1 MFRALSLI
9 SALFAML
16 ITGCADS
23 GQVSTAIESPS
34 KVNVI
39 SFQLVEGIPTY
50 SVTHNGKTLVEMS
63 KLGFVLKDMPDLV
76 GPFEI
81 VSFNKTKFDETWTQV
96 WGEKKD
102 IRNNYNEMRV
112 RLRESQD
119 PGRIMELV
127 FRSFDD
133 GIGFRYEIP
142 EQPGLNEFVIMD
154 ELTEFKL
161 TGNHRTWS
169 IDAYQWNRYEF
180 LYEDRPLAELDTVH
194 TPITMVTADSVYLS
208 FHEAALVDFSSMS
221 LEYMGDNTLKANL
234 FPWGDGDRVKT
245 SAPMVSPWRT
255 MQIADKPGDLIT
267 SYLILNLN
275 EPNKLEDTSW
285 IKPGKYVGI
294 WWEMHLDKST
304 WGSGPKHGATN
315 ANTRRYIDFAA
326 KYGFDGVLVEGWNL
340 GWDGDWIANRDK
352 FNFLTPYPDFDLQG
366 LADYALSKGTRLI
379 GHHETATGIS
389 NYERQMTDAFA
400 LYQGLGVRAVK
411 TGYVGHRQEIE
422 NVDTDGNTWLEW
434 HHGQFM
440 VRHHDLAVREAA
452 KHQIMLNVHEPI
464 KDTGL
469 RRTWPNLMTREG
481 ARGQE
486 YNAWGG
492 EGGNPPNHVLLLPF
506 TRMLS
511 GPMDYTP
518 GVLQLTYPEYRPE
531 NRVNHTMAKELA
543 LYVVLY
549 SPLQMAADLPEN
561 YEKHLEPF
569 QFILDVPADWE
580 DTRVLNAKVG
590 EYLTIVRKD
599 RNTDEWFLG
608 SITDTSE
615 RSFSVALDF
624 LDTSK
629 RWMAQ
634 VYRDADDS
642 HWESNPF
649 AHVIEAVEITPGQDF
664 AIRLAPGGG
673 MAVRFLPIAD

>member
-180 LYEDRPLAELDTVH
+180 LYEDRPLAALDTVH

-518 GVLQLTYPEYRPE
+518 GVL
-531 NRVNHTMAKELA
+531 
-543 LYVVLY
+543 
-549 SPLQMAADLPEN
+549 
-561 YEKHLEPF
+561 
-569 QFILDVPADWE
+569 
-580 DTRVLNAKVG
+580 
-590 EYLTIVRKD
+590 
-599 RNTDEWFLG
+599 
-608 SITDTSE
+608 
-615 RSFSVALDF
+615 
-624 LDTSK
+624 
-629 RWMAQ
+629 
-634 VYRDADDS
+634 
-642 HWESNPF
+642 
-649 AHVIEAVEITPGQDF
+649 
-664 AIRLAPGGG
+664 
-673 MAVRFLPIAD
+673 

>member
-1 MFRALSLI
+1 MKSATLYISIIVSLLI
-9 SALFAML
+9 SAC
-16 ITGCADS
+16 TGS
-23 GQVSTAIESPS
+23 ESPTS
-34 KVNVI
+34 VVTSPGGVNSV
-39 SFQLVEGIPTY
+39 SFQLVDGMPKY
-50 SVTHNGKTLVEMS
+50 LVKHRDAVVIDTS
-63 KLGFVLKDMPDLV
+63 ALGFTLKDVSDFS

-81 VSFNKTKFDETWTQV
+81 ESVNQSTFDETWTQV

-102 IRNNYNEMRV
+102 IRNHYNEMRV
-112 RLRESQD
+112 TLRETAGG
-119 PGRIMELV
+119 GRTMIVV
-127 FRSFDD
+127 FRAFDD
-133 GIGFRYEIP
+133 GIGFRYEVP
-142 EQPGLNEFVIMD
+142 SQAGLADFVIMD
-154 ELTEFKL
+154 ELTEFRL
-161 TGNHRTWS
+161 TGDHRTWS

-180 LYEDRPLAELDTVH
+180 LYEDRPLSALDTVH
-194 TPITMVTADSVYLS
+194 TPITMVTSDSVYLS
-208 FHEAALVDFSSMS
+208 FHEAALVDYSSMS
-221 LEYMGDNTLKANL
+221 LEQIGNFTLKANL

-245 SAPMVSPWRT
+245 SAPMVTPWRT
-255 MQIADKPGDLIT
+255 IQIADKPGDLIT

-275 EPNKLEDTSW
+275 EPNKLDDTSW

-304 WGSGPKHGATN
+304 WGSGPKHGATTE
-315 ANTRRYIDFAA
+315 NTRRYIDFAA
-326 KYGFDGVLVEGWNL
+326 EHGFDGVLVEGWNL

-352 FNFLTPYPDFDLQG
+352 FNFLTPYPDFDLNG
-366 LADYALSKGTRLI
+366 LAEYALSKGTRLI

-400 LYQGLGVRAVK
+400 LYQRLGVRAVK
-411 TGYVGHRQEIE
+411 TGYVGHRQEIV
-422 NVDTDGNTWLEW
+422 NVTADGDTLLEW

-518 GVLQLTYPEYRPE
+518 GVLQLTFPEYRPE
-531 NRVNHTMAKELA
+531 NRINHTMAKELA

-561 YEKHLEPF
+561 YEKHREPF
-569 QFILDVPADWE
+569 QFILDVPADWD
-580 DTRVLNAKVG
+580 DTRVLNASVG
-590 EYLTIVRKD
+590 EYLTMVRKD
-599 RNTDEWFLG
+599 RNSDQWFLG
-608 SITDTSE
+608 SITNEAE
-615 RSFSVALDF
+615 RQFVVQLDF
-624 LDTSK
+624 LDPNK
-629 RWMAQ
+629 RWLAH
-634 VYRDADDS
+634 VYRDAYDS
-642 HWESNPF
+642 HWETNPF

-664 AIRLAPGGG
+664 PIRLAPGGG

>member
-1 MFRALSLI
+1 MTHPSRLIYILALL
-9 SALFAML
+9 L
-16 ITGCADS
+16 ITAC
-23 GQVSTAIESPS
+23 VSTNNQSSTVTSPGGVNTITFMLVDGVPSYTVSHRSNVVVDTS
-34 KVNVI
+34 K
-39 SFQLVEGIPTY
+39 
-50 SVTHNGKTLVEMS
+50 M
-63 KLGFVLKDMPDLV
+63 GFVLKDLEDLS
-76 GPFEI
+76 GPFE
-81 VSFNKTKFDETWTQV
+81 VLGMSRTTFDETWTQV

-102 IRNNYNEMRV
+102 IRNNYNELRV
-112 RLRESQD
+112 QLRETQES
-119 PGRIMELV
+119 GRLMIVV
-127 FRSFDD
+127 FRSYDD

-142 EQPGLNEFVIMD
+142 EQPGLDEFVIMD
-154 ELTEFKL
+154 EITEFKL

-180 LYEDRPLAELDTVH
+180 LYEDRQLAALDTVH
-194 TPITMVTADSVYLS
+194 TPITMVTSDSVYLS

-221 LEYMGDNTLKANL
+221 LEYMGNYTLKANL
-234 FPWGDGDRVKT
+234 FPWGDGDRVKAH
-245 SAPMVSPWRT
+245 APLISPWRT
-255 MQIADKPGDLIT
+255 IQIADKPGDLIT

-275 EPNKLEDTSW
+275 EPNKLDDTSW

-352 FNFLTPYPDFDLQG
+352 FNFLTPYPDFDLYG
-366 LADYALSKGTRLI
+366 LAEYALSKGTRLI

-400 LYQGLGVRAVK
+400 LYQRLGVRAVK

-422 NVDTDGNTWLEW
+422 NVDSDGNTWLEW
-434 HHGQFM
+434 HHGQYM
-440 VRHHDLAVREAA
+440 VRHHDLAVQLAA

-580 DTRVLNAKVG
+580 DTRVLNAKIG

-599 RNTDEWFLG
+599 RNSDEWYLG
-608 SITDTSE
+608 SITDSAE
-615 RSFSVALDF
+615 RSFIVSLDF

-649 AHVIEAVEITPGQDF
+649 AHVIEAVEIIPGQDF

-673 MAVRFLPIAD
+673 MAVRFLPIVD

>member
-1 MFRALSLI
+1 MISVKRLIYVVTLLLLTASANSGTLMNSVDSPGGVNTITFRLI
-9 SALFAML
+9 DG
-16 ITGCADS
+16 T
-23 GQVSTAIESPS
+23 PS
-34 KVNVI
+34 
-39 SFQLVEGIPTY
+39 Y
-50 SVTHNGKTLVEMS
+50 SVTHRGNVVVDTS
-63 KLGFVLKDMPDLV
+63 KLGFVLKGIPSLS
-76 GPFEI
+76 GPFDI
-81 VSFNKTKFDETWTQV
+81 VNVSKSSFDETWTQI

-102 IRNNYNEMRV
+102 IRNNYNELRV
-112 RLRESQD
+112 TLRETSD
-119 PGRIMELV
+119 LGREMIIV
-127 FRSFDD
+127 FRAFDD
-133 GIGFRYEIP
+133 GVGFRYEIP
-142 EQPGLNEFVIMD
+142 QQPELVDFVIMD

-161 TGNHRTWS
+161 IGNHRTWS

-180 LYEDRPLAELDTVH
+180 LYEDRLLAALDTVH
-194 TPITMVTADSVYLS
+194 TPITMVTTDSIYLS

-221 LEYMGDNTLKANL
+221 LEHVGNNTLKANL
-234 FPWGDGDRVKT
+234 FPWGDGDRVKA

-255 MQIADKPGDLIT
+255 IQIADKPGDLIT

-275 EPNKLEDTSW
+275 EPNKLENTSW

-304 WGSGPKHGATN
+304 WGSGPKHGATTES
-315 ANTRRYIDFAA
+315 TRRYIDFAA
-326 KYGFDGVLVEGWNL
+326 EHSFDGVLVEGWNL

-352 FNFLTPYPDFDLQG
+352 FDFLTPYPDFDLNG
-366 LADYALSKGTRLI
+366 LAEYALSKGTRLI

-422 NVDTDGNTWLEW
+422 NVDSIGNTWLEW

-440 VRHHDLAVREAA
+440 VRHHDLAVQEAA
-452 KHQIMLNVHEPI
+452 KHQIMLNVHEPM

-486 YNAWGG
+486 YNAWGS
-492 EGGNPPNHVLLLPF
+492 EGGNPPNHVVLLPF

-561 YEKHLEPF
+561 YEKHREPF

-580 DTRVLNAKVG
+580 DTKVLNAKIG
-590 EYLTIVRKD
+590 EYVTMVRKD
-599 RNTDEWFLG
+599 RNSDEWFLG

-615 RSFSVALDF
+615 RSFSVILDF
-624 LDTSK
+624 LDPNK
-629 RWMAQ
+629 RWMAH

-649 AHVIEAVEITPGQDF
+649 AHVIEAVEITPRQEF

-673 MAVRFLPIAD
+673 MAVRFLPITD

>member
-1 MFRALSLI
+1 MNSVTRIVCIATL
-9 SALFAML
+9 ML
-16 ITGCADS
+16 ATACAQS
-23 GQVSTAIESPS
+23 GTVSNTVVSPS
-34 KVNVI
+34 GINAI
-39 SFQLVEGIPTY
+39 TFRLVDGLPSY
-50 SVTHNGKTLVEMS
+50 SVAHRGVVVIDTS
-63 KLGFVLKDMPDLV
+63 KLGFVLKDVPDLS
-76 GPFEI
+76 GPFRL
-81 VSFNKTKFDETWTQV
+81 VGTSQTSFDETWTQV

-102 IRNNYNEMRV
+102 IRNNYNELRV
-112 RLRESQD
+112 TLREVSD
-119 PGRIMELV
+119 LGREMMIV
-127 FRSFDD
+127 FRAFDD
-133 GIGFRYEIP
+133 GVGFRYEIP
-142 EQPGLNEFVIMD
+142 QQPSLDDFVIMD
-154 ELTEFKL
+154 ELTEFRL

-180 LYEDRPLAELDTVH
+180 LYEDRPLAALDTVH
-194 TPITMVTADSVYLS
+194 TPITLVTSDSIYVS

-221 LEYMGDNTLKANL
+221 LEYMGNHTLKANL
-234 FPWGDGDRVKT
+234 FPWGDGDRVKAST
-245 SAPMVSPWRT
+245 PMVSPWRT
-255 MQIADKPGDLIT
+255 IQIADKPGDLIT

-275 EPNKLEDTSW
+275 EPNKLDDTSW

-294 WWEMHLDKST
+294 WWEMHLDKAT
-304 WGSGPKHGATN
+304 WGSGPKHGATS

-326 KYGFDGVLVEGWNL
+326 TYGFDGVLVEGWNL

-352 FNFLTPYPDFDLQG
+352 FDFLTPYPDFDLVG
-366 LADYALSKGTRLI
+366 LAEYARSKGTRLI

-422 NVDTDGNTWLEW
+422 YVDANGNTWLEW
-434 HHGQFM
+434 HHGQYM
-440 VRHHDLAVREAA
+440 VRHHDLAVRQAA

-492 EGGNPPNHVLLLPF
+492 DGGNPPNHVLLLPF

-518 GVLQLTYPEYRPE
+518 GVLQLTYPEYRSE
-531 NRVNHTMAKELA
+531 NRINHTMAKELA

-561 YEKHLEPF
+561 YEKHREPF
-569 QFILDVPADWE
+569 QFIIDVPADWE
-580 DTRVLNAKVG
+580 DTHVLNAKIG
-590 EYLTIVRKD
+590 EYLTMVRKD
-599 RNTDEWFLG
+599 RNSEDWFLG

-615 RSFSVALDF
+615 RSFSVLLDF
-624 LDTSK
+624 LDPSK
-629 RWMAQ
+629 RWLAHI
-634 VYRDADDS
+634 YRDADDS
-642 HWESNPF
+642 HWQNNAF
-649 AHVIEAVEITPGQDF
+649 AHVIEKVEVTPGQAF

-673 MAVRFLPIAD
+673 MAVRFHPITD

>member
-1 MFRALSLI
+1 MNLAVRLSLLVTLFLH
-9 SALFAML
+9 SACV
-16 ITGCADS
+16 GPS
-23 GQVSTAIESPS
+23 SVSTIVESPAQ
-34 KVNVI
+34 VNTI
-39 SFQLVEGIPTY
+39 SFMLVDGHPSY
-50 SVTHNGKTLVEMS
+50 SVTHRGNMVVDTS
-63 KLGFVLKDMPDLV
+63 KMGFDFKGMQGPT
-76 GPFEI
+76 GPFDI
-81 VSFNKTKFDETWTQV
+81 LSVSQTSFDETWTQV

-102 IRNNYNEMRV
+102 IRNHYNELRV
-112 RLRESQD
+112 TLRETVASA
-119 PGRIMELV
+119 REMVVV
-127 FRSFDD
+127 FRAFDD
-133 GIGFRYEIP
+133 GVGFRYEIP
-142 EQPGLNEFVIMD
+142 EQDGLDEFVIVD

-180 LYEDRPLAELDTVH
+180 LYEDRPLAVLDTVH
-194 TPITMVTADSVYLS
+194 TPITMVTSDSLYLS
-208 FHEAALVDFSSMS
+208 FHEAALVDFGSMS
-221 LEYMGDNTLKANL
+221 LENMGNNTLKANL

-245 SAPMVSPWRT
+245 GAPMVSPWRT
-255 MQIADKPGDLIT
+255 IQIAEKPGDLIT

-275 EPNKLEDTSW
+275 EPNKLDDTSW

-294 WWEMHLDKST
+294 WWEMHLDKAS

-315 ANTRRYIDFAA
+315 ANTRRYIDFAS
-326 KYGFDGVLVEGWNL
+326 KHGFDGVLVEGWNL

-352 FNFLTPYPDFDLQG
+352 FDFLTAYPDFDLQA
-366 LADYALSKGTRLI
+366 LAEYAISKGTRLI

-422 NVDTDGNTWLEW
+422 HVDANGNMWLEW

-486 YNAWGG
+486 YNAWGS

-561 YEKHLEPF
+561 YEKHREPF

-580 DTRVLNAKVG
+580 DTKVLNASIG
-590 EYLTIVRKD
+590 EYLTMVRKD
-599 RNTDEWFLG
+599 RNSDEWFLG
-608 SITDTSE
+608 SITNEKE
-615 RSFSVALDF
+615 RFFSVTLDF

-629 RWMAQ
+629 RWMAH

-649 AHVIEAVEITPGQDF
+649 AHVIEAIEITPGQEF
-664 AIRLAPGGG
+664 SIRLAPGGG
-673 MAVRFLPIAD
+673 MAVRFLPVAD

>member
-1 MFRALSLI
+1 MISPSRLI
-9 SALFAML
+9 HVLALFL
-16 ITGCADS
+16 LTSCANSDNQS
-23 GQVSTAIESPS
+23 STIESPGG
-34 KVNVI
+34 VNSI
-39 SFQLVEGIPTY
+39 AFLLVDGVPNY
-50 SVTHNGKTLVEMS
+50 SVAHRGSAVVDTS
-63 KLGFVLKDMPDLV
+63 KLGFVLKDMQDLT

-81 VSFNKTKFDETWTQV
+81 LDISRTSFDETWTQI

-102 IRNNYNEMRV
+102 IRNNYNELRV
-112 RLRESQD
+112 QLRETQAS
-119 PGRIMELV
+119 GRLMVLV
-127 FRSFDD
+127 FRAYDD

-142 EQPGLNEFVIMD
+142 EQPGLDEFVIMD
-154 ELTEFKL
+154 EMTEFKL

-180 LYEDRPLAELDTVH
+180 LYEDRPLAALDTVH
-194 TPITMVTADSVYLS
+194 TPITMVTSDSVYLS

-221 LEYMGDNTLKANL
+221 LEYMGNNTLKANL
-234 FPWGDGDRVKT
+234 FPWGDGDRVKAR
-245 SAPMVSPWRT
+245 APLVSPWRT
-255 MQIADKPGDLIT
+255 IQIADKPGDLIT

-275 EPNKLEDTSW
+275 EPNKIEDTSW

-294 WWEMHLDKST
+294 WWEMHLDKSS

-352 FNFLTPYPDFDLQG
+352 FNFLTPYPDFDLYG

-389 NYERQMTDAFA
+389 NYENQMTDAFA
-400 LYQGLGVRAVK
+400 LYQRLGVRAVK

-422 NVDTDGNTWLEW
+422 NVDADGNTWLEW
-434 HHGQFM
+434 HHGQYM

-561 YEKHLEPF
+561 YEKHLDPF

-580 DTRVLNAKVG
+580 DTRVLNAKIG

-599 RNTDEWFLG
+599 RDSDEWFLG
-608 SITDTSE
+608 SITDE
-615 RSFSVALDF
+615 RERVFNVTLDF
-624 LDTSK
+624 LDTNK
-629 RWMAQ
+629 RWLAHI
-634 VYRDADDS
+634 YRDAGES

>member
-194 TPITMVTADSVYLS
+194 TPITMVTADSIYLS